1 MAAGQDGFLNLSREV
16 AHNAIRILSQ
26 RRDTLHSYKYRQP
39 PAELDAIKEYQKDV
53 VRFEVEVEAESE
65 VSDDSEKG

>member
-1 MAAGQDGFLNLSREV
+1 MLFAYYRKDGTLYT
-16 AHNAIRILSQ
+16 RINTDNP
-26 RRDTLHSYKYRQP
+26 R
-39 PAELDAIKEYQKDV
+39 AELDAIKEYQKDV